1 MGPGKS
7 FASGCRRT
15 ADAAH
20 MTYDTYLKC
29 VLHPALFTVVMPY
42 VHVEAYFISK
52 MGWSRMNPVVSKIG
66 RSAGTG
72 QRRQGPVQTLSLLI
86 FIWFSRS

>member
-1 MGPGKS
+1 MLHCVVQCRVMYHTPRVLYAKLRN
-7 FASGCRRT
+7 APSGNM

-20 MTYDTYLKC
+20 VTYDTYLKC
-29 VLHPALFTVVMPY
+29 VLHTALFTVLRPY

-52 MGWSRMNPVVSKIG
+52 RGWSRMNPAVSKIG

-72 QRRQGPVQTLSLLI
+72 R
-86 FIWFSRS
+86 